1 MHIPVDKRSVGGM
14 VAILLLTLALC
25 VFFGAT
31 VLVLAIG
38 VCLLAVH
45 GCFFRDPMPRTA
57 SHGQASVVAPAQGKV
72 VEISRVLEDDYLH
85 EPAIRIGIFLSVFD
99 VHVTRSSWGGTVKY
113 LRYVPGEFFNALLE
127 RSARENESNWIGLED
142 GARKVL
148 IRQITGAIARRIF
161 WDVEIGSQVQRSEKI
176 GMICYGSR
184 VECYV
189 PERNFRI
196 HVKLGDKVKAGQTV
210 LGEWL

>member
-1 MHIPVDKRSVGGM
+1 MHIPVDKRSVGGTI
-14 VAILLLTLALC
+14 VILLLTLGLC
-25 VFFGAT
+25 VFLGASI
-31 VLVLAIG
+31 LVFAVG
-38 VCLLAVH
+38 ACLLVVH
-45 GCFFRDPMPRTA
+45 WCFFRDPLPKTA
-57 SHGQASVVAPAQGKV
+57 SHSQAAVVAPAQGKV

-85 EPAIRIGIFLSVFD
+85 EPALRIGIFLSVFD
-99 VHVTRSSWGGTVKY
+99 VHTTRSSWGGTVKY
-113 LRYVPGEFFNALLE
+113 LRYVPGEFLNALLE
-127 RSARENESNWIGLED
+127 RSARENESNWIGIED
-142 GARKVL
+142 GSKRVL

-189 PERNFRI
+189 PERSFRLL
-196 HVKLGDKVKAGQTV
+196 VKPGDKVKAGETV

>member
-1 MHIPVDKRSVGGM
+1 MHIPVDKRSVGGTI
-14 VAILLLTLALC
+14 AILLLTLVLGFFLGASAL
-25 VFFGAT
+25 VF
-31 VLVLAIG
+31 AIG
-38 VCLLAVH
+38 GCLLAVH
-45 GCFFRDPMPRTA
+45 WCFFRDPMPKTA
-57 SHGQASVVAPAQGKV
+57 SHSPASVVAPAQGKV

-99 VHVTRSSWGGTVKY
+99 VHVTRASWGGTVKY
-113 LRYVPGEFFNALLE
+113 LKYVPGKFLNALLE

-142 GARKVL
+142 GSKRVL
-148 IRQITGAIARRIF
+148 VRQITGAIARRIF
-161 WDVEIGSQVQRSEKI
+161 WDVKIGSQVQRSEKI

-189 PERNFRI
+189 PERSFKV
-196 HVKLGDKVKAGQTV
+196 HVKLGDKVKAGETA